1 MNDAMN
7 RLQNIGY
14 FLVEPIAKPACF
26 DLPCT
31 RLLSLSDCI
40 VRIFPDPAE
49 RIHQDLPVWNL
60 IKEGRFSPS
69 DGRFSVLRD
78 ALKFYEQFKTEVN
91 ALRVIGQF
99 AETDV
104 VRRFVSGCESAVFL
118 CKETVTPKKLLGG
131 EILGEDGGLHS
142 YLCNGLEKDLR
153 KKFAVQWND
162 WGLIQN
168 SYEEMRVFAEFLQG
182 QGEPVEW
189 LPYLLFDYTP

>member
-7 RLQNIGY
+7 RLKNMGY

-31 RLLSLSDCI
+31 RLLSLSNCI
-40 VRIFPDPAE
+40 VQIFPEPAE
-49 RIHQDLPVWNL
+49 RFCKDLPVWNL
-60 IKEGRFSPS
+60 IEEGRFSPS
-69 DGRFSVLRD
+69 DGRFLVLRD
-78 ALKFYEQFKTEVN
+78 ALMFYEQLKTEVN
-91 ALRVIGQF
+91 GLRIIGQF

-104 VRRFVSGCESAVFL
+104 IRRFVSGCENEVFL
-118 CKETVTPKKLLGG
+118 CKETVAPKKLLGG

-142 YLCNGLEKDLR
+142 YLCNGFEKDLR
-153 KKFAVQWND
+153 KKFFVQWND

-182 QGEPVEW
+182 RGEPVEW